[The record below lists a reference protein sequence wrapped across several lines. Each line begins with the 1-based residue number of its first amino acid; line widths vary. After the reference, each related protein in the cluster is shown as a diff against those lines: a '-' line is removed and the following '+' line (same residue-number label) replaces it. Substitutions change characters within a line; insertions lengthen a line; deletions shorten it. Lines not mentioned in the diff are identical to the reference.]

1 MIYRNRC
8 ERANHYTTD
17 AVSLNTEDNS
27 FCASP
32 PFQLEI
38 KILEQHPFYA
48 VLFYFIKPLFHVVLD
63 SDKIIK
69 GKWKTPL
76 EKKMSQNQDNM
87 GKGLTGLINIK
98 NLA

>member
-1 MIYRNRC
+1 MQ
-8 ERANHYTTD
+8 
-17 AVSLNTEDNS
+17 
-27 FCASP
+27 F
-32 PFQLEI
+32 
-38 KILEQHPFYA
+38 
-48 VLFYFIKPLFHVVLD
+48 LFYFIKPQFHVVLD

-87 GKGLTGLINIK
+87 GKGITGLININ